1 MLCRRVLHLYMKYP
15 EYVIVYAV
23 IVHQTNISCSSEV
36 PYGRAN
42 RVSYISL
49 LFHTPCTVPFN
60 RVSYISLLFHTP
72 CTVPLNRVSYVSL
85 LFHTHCTVPL
95 NRESYISLLFHTPC
109 TVPLNRVSYISLLFH
124 TPWIKLNEVIVYR
137 VMMYANS
144 LQIV

>member
-1 MLCRRVLHLYMKYP
+1 MIIHALQTGTPFVY
-15 EYVIVYAV
+15 EIFIVYAV

-42 RVSYISL
+42 RV
-49 LFHTPCTVPFN
+49 
-60 RVSYISLLFHTP
+60 
-72 CTVPLNRVSYVSL
+72 
-85 LFHTHCTVPL
+85 
-95 NRESYISLLFHTPC
+95 SYISLLFHTPC

-144 LQIV
+144 LQIE